1 MGRLEC
7 LQGGPKETSWEIDS
21 RKRVKE
27 NIDDVILIRVEWIWL
42 DNVSGTA
49 DEDEADIT
57 DIDFDSSPLLWV
69 VGLGEG
75 EDRRTS

>member
-1 MGRLEC
+1 LI
-7 LQGGPKETSWEIDS
+7 LT
-21 RKRVKE
+21 
-27 NIDDVILIRVEWIWL
+27 DDWVVTAPIQAKVEWIWL

-57 DIDFDSSPLLWV
+57 DIDFDSSPLLRV
-69 VGLGEG
+69 VGMGEG

>member
-1 MGRLEC
+1 MIL
-7 LQGGPKETSWEIDS
+7 T
-21 RKRVKE
+21 
-27 NIDDVILIRVEWIWL
+27 DDWVVTAPIQAKVEWIWL

-57 DIDFDSSPLLWV
+57 DIDFDSSPLLRV
-69 VGLGEG
+69 VGMGEG

>member
-1 MGRLEC
+1 M
-7 LQGGPKETSWEIDS
+7 T
-21 RKRVKE
+21 
-27 NIDDVILIRVEWIWL
+27 DDWVVTAPIQAKVEWIWL

-57 DIDFDSSPLLWV
+57 DIDFDSSPLLRV
-69 VGLGEG
+69 VGMGEG